1 MTYVVNILRRLIPI
15 FYIVSKTGIPM
26 RVLVPVK
33 ISNKP
38 LFDGSPYGNVHYG
51 NKYTALEI

>member
-38 LFDGSPYGNVHYG
+38 LF
-51 NKYTALEI
+51 